1 MKRKSILILAGAT
14 LLVGAV
20 GATVYIRQGE
30 GQSPASETAARI
42 DSIARGSADASSA
55 ESAFPSDVAVP
66 VEGVPAQKG
75 TMVIAVTAAGEAAAW
90 RQAVVSA
97 LVAGEV
103 KQVAVRENEGVRD
116 GAALVAVDDASYQ
129 LALAQAEAGLR
140 QAQAKFKTETLFDDR
155 ITDPA
160 VRAEREKTARANTGL
175 DNAELNVQKAKLELS
190 RTQQNAPF
198 AARIASVKVVPGQWV
213 SMGAELMTLVDIS
226 RIKVEV
232 QVLESEVG
240 LLAPG
245 RAARVTFAAFPG
257 EVFVGR
263 IETINP
269 LVDKTTRS
277 AKVVVAL
284 SNRRGLILPGMYARV
299 SLDARQLPDRI
310 MVPRPA
316 ILERDRRKM
325 LFVFEGEGTEGLAK
339 WRYVCTGAE
348 NEALVEILEPGADA
362 ACREEGTVQPGE
374 VVLTAGHHTLVHD
387 ARVRIVPNVNGAE
400 GARVNQ

>member
-1 MKRKSILILAGAT
+1 MNRKSIVILVGITVIAVAAGAT
-14 LLVGAV
+14 F
-20 GATVYIRQGE
+20 YIRKGA
-30 GQSPASETAARI
+30 GQSPTSETGAKI
-42 DSIARGSADASSA
+42 DSIAQGSADASSA

-103 KQVAVRENEGVRD
+103 KKLTVRENESVRN
-116 GAALVAVDDASYQ
+116 GATLVNVDDATYQ

-155 ITDPA
+155 ITDAA

-175 DNAELNVQKAKLELS
+175 DNAELNVQKARLELS
-190 RTQQNAPF
+190 RTQQSAPF
-198 AARIASVKVVPGQWV
+198 AARVASLKVQPGQWV
-213 SMGAELMTLVDIS
+213 SPGTELMTLVDIS
-226 RIKVEV
+226 RVKVEV

-245 RAARVTFAAFPG
+245 RAARVTFSAFPG
-257 EVFVGR
+257 EEFIGR

-269 LVDKTTRS
+269 MVDKQTRS
-277 AKVVVAL
+277 AKVIVAL
-284 SNRRGLILPGMYARV
+284 ANPKGLILPGMYARV

-310 MVPRPA
+310 MVPRSA

-325 LFVFEGEGTEGLAK
+325 LFVFEGEGTQGLAK
-339 WRYVCTGAE
+339 WR
-348 NEALVEILEPGADA
+348 
-362 ACREEGTVQPGE
+362 
-374 VVLTAGHHTLVHD
+374 
-387 ARVRIVPNVNGAE
+387 
-400 GARVNQ
+400 